1 MHRNRSQVTTA
12 APILIGKKM
21 FNVLAGFFL
30 SSNQKQVC
38 KIKISTQHNMY
49 RYNIDSDNTYTFL
62 GEMHKYSICQRANS
76 KSICRYF
83 KIRRRYLYCMEVD
96 KHLERFFDG
105 EEYDEF
111 AGSGNMTI
119 KQFNLFKNQANNRC

>member
-12 APILIGKKM
+12 APIRQE
-21 FNVLAGFFL
+21 NVQRISWILAVIQPKAGVQNKNIL
-30 SSNQKQVC
+30 AVQHAPLQYSN
-38 KIKISTQHNMY
+38 
-49 RYNIDSDNTYTFL
+49 NTYTFL

-111 AGSGNMTI
+111 AGSGNMAI
-119 KQFNLFKNQANNRC
+119 KQFNLFKNQAYNWC